1 MEHVDDAGV
10 ITIVC
15 TVRGN
20 VYQYLE
26 NQLHVEQSWRGSPS
40 QKIPCD
46 LWNAKIN
53 YHLNI
58 IHIPCIKNIAH
69 FILKNAFSVEKY
81 LKCVLTKYMLSY
93 MFRLELPIFRTSVCK
108 VILVVGM

>member
-1 MEHVDDAGV
+1 VLGLVEHVDDAGV
-10 ITIVC
+10 IAIVC

-40 QKIPCD
+40 QEIFSD

-53 YHLNI
+53 YRLNI
-58 IHIPCIKNIAH
+58 IHIPCIKSIVH
-69 FILKNAFSVEKY
+69 VILKKIHFQ
-81 LKCVLTKYMLSY
+81 LTS
-93 MFRLELPIFRTSVCK
+93 I
-108 VILVVGM
+108 